1 MKIAAH
7 LKTQSDSPDLESN
20 FPQKIL
26 RTNYVLVKRLIR
38 STISCINSFSDFLIC
53 RFSFSILIK
62 NKTSLGKMCYTKKKK
77 KKLGKARGK
86 HLSTFFI
93 N

>member
-26 RTNYVLVKRLIR
+26 RTNYV
-38 STISCINSFSDFLIC
+38 CW
-53 RFSFSILIK
+53 
-62 NKTSLGKMCYTKKKK
+62 
-77 KKLGKARGK
+77 
-86 HLSTFFI
+86 
-93 N
+93 

>member
-26 RTNYVLVKRLIR
+26 RTNYVCWLNVLFVQR
-38 STISCINSFSDFLIC
+38 
-53 RFSFSILIK
+53 
-62 NKTSLGKMCYTKKKK
+62 
-77 KKLGKARGK
+77 
-86 HLSTFFI
+86 
-93 N
+93 